1 MDDEFIPRRMLE
13 ILFDEVMRDMNQL
26 MEKASTL
33 LDHVTTLESQMQKSI
48 QESVHVIMG
57 AIGSTEAAMMRL
69 QEKALG
75 STDQQLQTATNAA
88 MTSIKEQSREIVLKA
103 VESAAGDAFSYYAKT
118 MKESTDYFARIVN
131 GYKSNLES
139 ISKTIKQFWTKN
151 LVAMFLVCLF
161 SLTTSF
167 MVFRL
172 IESRYPIFQAGARDA
187 LNWGREMGRI
197 WPNLKPATQA
207 EIRTLIESE

>member
-1 MDDEFIPRRMLE
+1 MDDEFIPKRMLE
-13 ILFDEVMRDMNQL
+13 IYFDEVMTDMNQL

>member
-1 MDDEFIPRRMLE
+1 MDQDTIPKTK
-13 ILFDEVMRDMNQL
+13 IDIFVDEVFGDVNEL
-26 MEKASTL
+26 KEKISNL
-33 LDHVTTLESQMQKSI
+33 LDHASALESQMQNSAK
-48 QESVHVIMG
+48 ESVHMIMG
-57 AIGSTEAAMMRL
+57 AIGAAETAMMRL
-69 QEKALG
+69 QEKTLG
-75 STDQQLQTATNAA
+75 STDQQIQTATNAA
-88 MTSIKEQSREIVLKA
+88 MTSIKEQSREIVLNA
-103 VESAAGDAFSYYAKT
+103 VESAAKDAFSHYAAT
-118 MKESTDYFARIVN
+118 MKVSTDHYAGIVN

-139 ISKTIKQFWTKN
+139 FSRTINQFWTKN

-167 MVFRL
+167 MVFRI

-207 EIRTLIESE
+207 EIRTLIESK